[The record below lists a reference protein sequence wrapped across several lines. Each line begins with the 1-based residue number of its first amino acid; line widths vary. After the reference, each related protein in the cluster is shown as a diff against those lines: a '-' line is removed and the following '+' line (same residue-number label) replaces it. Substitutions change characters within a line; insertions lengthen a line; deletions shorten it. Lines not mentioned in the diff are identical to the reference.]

1 MQDFRFSAFMEQK
14 DSEDAKKMILPWIDK
29 ERYIQN
35 LFERGDQRAMDKFYM
50 EYADYLT
57 GVCARYIS
65 DEETLKDVVQ
75 ESFIKIFTGIG
86 EFTYRGK
93 GSLKAWATKIAVNEA
108 LMQLRKDKQFI
119 YSLQEAE
126 IGNSPDEDPDT
137 EGLGMETLLFFIR
150 KLPPGYRAVFN
161 LYVIEEKSHKEIAE
175 ILQIQPNTSAS
186 QFLRAKRMLAEMI
199 REYELKMENR

>member
-1 MQDFRFSAFMEQK
+1 MKRCGYQ
-14 DSEDAKKMILPWIDK
+14 
-29 ERYIQN
+29 
-35 LFERGDQRAMDKFYM
+35 
-50 EYADYLT
+50 T
-57 GVCARYIS
+57 
-65 DEETLKDVVQ
+65 
-75 ESFIKIFTGIG
+75 
-86 EFTYRGK
+86 GK
-93 GSLKAWATKIAVNEA
+93 GKRSLKAWATKIAVNEA
-108 LMQLRKDKQFI
+108 LKQLRKDKQFI